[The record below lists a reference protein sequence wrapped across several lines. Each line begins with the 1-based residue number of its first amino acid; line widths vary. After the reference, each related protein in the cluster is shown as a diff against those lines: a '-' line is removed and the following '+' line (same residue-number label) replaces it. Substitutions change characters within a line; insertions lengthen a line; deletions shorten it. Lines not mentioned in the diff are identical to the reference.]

1 MLPRTFAATLAT
13 ALAVTSVNAHA
24 LQTIDLPESSL
35 RAYAATLAGAVGSS
49 QLQQLWKRT
58 RDAGHFGGAQGT
70 AYFTAPMRDIPAL
83 VNQTL
88 AQPDELA
95 ALKQTQVDYR
105 RDFSPQVVGKAGAA
119 ALTAVCLR
127 VDWNALPQSAQPDHG
142 QAMGLVSLLTAKPC
156 R

>member
-1 MLPRTFAATLAT
+1 MLPHTLAFTLAATLA
-13 ALAVTSVNAHA
+13 LASAGAHA
-24 LQTIDLPESSL
+24 LQTTDLPEASL
-35 RAYAATLAGAVGSS
+35 RTYAATLAGAASSS

-58 RDAGHFGGAQGT
+58 RDAGHFGGAPGT

-95 ALKQTQVDYR
+95 AVKQTQVDYR
-105 RDFSPQVVGKAGAA
+105 RDFKPQEVGKADAV
-119 ALTAVCLR
+119 ALTAVCVR
-127 VDWNALPQSAQPDHG
+127 VDWNALPASTPADHG
-142 QAMGLVSLLTAKPC
+142 QAMGLISLLVARPC